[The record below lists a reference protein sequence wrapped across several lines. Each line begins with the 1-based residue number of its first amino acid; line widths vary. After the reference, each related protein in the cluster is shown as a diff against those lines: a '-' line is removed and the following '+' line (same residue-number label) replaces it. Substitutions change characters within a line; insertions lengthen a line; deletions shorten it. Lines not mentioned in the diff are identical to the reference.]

1 MVRIEILIK
10 YIVVR
15 INEDGPITVVDEIFG
30 RLLVSATD
38 VRPAEM
44 EREESRIIPKRPR
57 GRDQAEGADDEEGEC
72 EDVYHTSAP
81 GEVRRAIARKD
92 PTAPPEKGYFL
103 LVGISLCQI
112 LE

>member
-1 MVRIEILIK
+1 MDTTVLA
-10 YIVVR
+10 
-15 INEDGPITVVDEIFG
+15 DG
-30 RLLVSATD
+30 LLSGISATNC
-38 VRPAEM
+38 R
-44 EREESRIIPKRPR
+44 SRIIPKRPR